1 MFEFLALPERT
12 AKPRRSGLTH
22 VIDTGYS
29 LDEVRQLMSVAS
41 GLVDIVKL
49 AWGTAL
55 VTPHLREKVELYR
68 SHGIPTCFGG
78 TLFEL
83 CLWQNKLEDYLRV
96 VRDLGMDYVEVSNG
110 TISMEQESKLALLRR
125 LCCEFRVL
133 SEVGSKNASVV
144 LSPAVWVDSIK
155 REREAGAWKVIAEGR
170 ESATGG
176 IYDLGGHIKEGL
188 IHAITSEIDVDD
200 LLFEAPLR
208 SKQSWL
214 VNRFGANVNLGN
226 VAPEDVVGLETLR
239 LGGHSDTLLR
249 FH

>member
-83 CLWQNKLEDYLRV
+83 CLWQDKLEDYLRV

-125 LCCEFRVL
+125 LCREFRVL
-133 SEVGSKNASVV
+133 SEVGSKDAEVV
-144 LSPAVWVDSIK
+144 IAPYKWVDSIR
-155 REREAGAWKVIAEGR
+155 RELDAGAWKVITEGR
-170 ESATGG
+170 ESGTVG
-176 IYDLGGHIKEGL
+176 IYQAGGDVKEGL
-188 IHAITSEIDVDD
+188 LDEIVSAVSAER
-200 LLFEAPLR
+200 LLFEAPVK
-208 SKQSWL
+208 SQQAWFIKQ
-214 VNRFGANVNLGN
+214 FGANVNLGN
-226 VAPEDVVGLETLR
+226 IPPDEVVSVETLR
-239 LGGHSDTLLR
+239 LGVRGDTLLT